1 MHISCA
7 CALCFCVAGYVDR
20 DEFLKMFGGD
30 QFDEADET
38 DA

>member
-7 CALCFCVAGYVDR
+7 CARFCMTGYVDR